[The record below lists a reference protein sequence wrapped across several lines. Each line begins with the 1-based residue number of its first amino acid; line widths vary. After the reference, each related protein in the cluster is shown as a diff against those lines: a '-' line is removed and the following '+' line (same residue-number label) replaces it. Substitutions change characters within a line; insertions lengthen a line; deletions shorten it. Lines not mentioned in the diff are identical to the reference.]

1 MSFEAEK
8 GKLDMSFE
16 AEKGKLEYTE
26 SPVSTKSLLNDDFE
40 DIDKKKLTRKI
51 DLRLLPIFTVLFL
64 LSFLDRGNIGNAK
77 IEGLAEDLNLE
88 GNQYNL
94 CLTIFFIFYATA
106 EIPSNMIL
114 KRWKP
119 NVFVPLTVT
128 LFAIV
133 MTLMGT
139 VQNYAQL
146 MATRALLGL
155 FEAALFP
162 GISYMLSMY
171 YRKNE
176 LLFRQAIFVSAASM
190 AGAFSGLLAAAIS
203 NMDGVGGY
211 EGWRWIFIIEG
222 LITFVFGLLSFWWFP
237 RYPKD
242 AAFLTQREREFVLWN
257 VHHSTNQD
265 KVHPDA
271 PKGEDQ
277 SSDRAFIWAV
287 FKDLN
292 CWCQLFSYLGIA
304 LPTYG
309 ISLFMPTIVKNLG
322 YTSVKAQ
329 LMTVP
334 IYAVGAFWSVVQ
346 GYISDRSGYRSPFLA
361 LNYLC
366 MIIGFICCISLDPRV
381 NPNGIYAAIY
391 IICFGMYPAI
401 PLSIVWNANN
411 LSGSYKRAIGIGFQI
426 GLANYGGAFV
436 SNFYREQDSP
446 RFILGH
452 ALTLGFVSLAALA
465 MVIVVIN
472 YIRTNRKDQ
481 AAIEAGDYA
490 GYTDEELRKM
500 GDKSPYFTY
509 RL

>member
-1 MSFEAEK
+1 MSEK
-8 GKLDMSFE
+8 NIITNP
-16 AEKGKLEYTE
+16 EKQNLEYVD
-26 SPVSTKSLLNDDFE
+26 SPVSSTSSLDDNFD
-40 DIDKKKLTRKI
+40 DIDRAKLTRKI
-51 DLRLLPIFTVLFL
+51 DLRVLPIFTLLFL

-94 CLTIFFIFYATA
+94 CLTIFFIFYATM
-106 EIPSNMIL
+106 EVPLNMIL

-119 NVFVPLTVT
+119 NLFVPLTVA
-128 LFAIV
+128 LFATV

-146 MATRALLGL
+146 MATRALLGF

-162 GISYMLSMY
+162 GISYILSMY

-176 LLFRQAIFVSAASM
+176 LLLRQAIFVSAASA

-211 EGWRWIFIIEG
+211 EGWRWIFILEG
-222 LITFVFGLLSFWWFP
+222 LLTFVFGVASFWWFP
-237 RYPKD
+237 KYPKD
-242 AAFLTQREREFVLWN
+242 ASFLTEREREYVLWN
-257 VHHSTNQD
+257 VHHLTNQD

-277 SSDRAFIWAV
+277 SSDRSFIWAV

-292 CWCQLFSYLGIA
+292 CWCQLFSYLGVA

-309 ISLFMPTIVKNLG
+309 LSMFMPTIVKNLG
-322 YTSVKAQ
+322 YTSIKAQ

-334 IYAVGAFWSVVQ
+334 VYVVSAVWSILQ
-346 GYISDRSGYRSPFLA
+346 GWLSDKTGLRSPFLA
-361 LNYLC
+361 FNYLC
-366 MIIGFICCISLDPRV
+366 MIVGFICCICLDPRV

-391 IICFGMYPAI
+391 IIGLGMYPAI

-411 LSGSYKRAIGIGFQI
+411 LAGSYKRAIGIGFQI

-436 SNFYREQDSP
+436 SNFYRNQDSP
-446 RFILGH
+446 RYVLGH
-452 ALTLGFVSLAALA
+452 ALTLAFVCIGALG
-465 MVIVVIN
+465 MVIAVIS
-472 YIRTNRKDQ
+472 YSYTNKKERI
-481 AAIEAGDYA
+481 ALEAGEYDHFSE
-490 GYTDEELRKM
+490 EELLKM

>member
-1 MSFEAEK
+1 MSEK
-8 GKLDMSFE
+8 
-16 AEKGKLEYTE
+16 EKANLEYSE
-26 SPVSTKSLLNDDFE
+26 SPDSVNSLLNDTFD
-40 DIDKKKLTRKI
+40 DIDRKKITRKI

-94 CLTIFFIFYATA
+94 CLTIFFIFYATM
-106 EIPSNMIL
+106 EVPLNMIL
-114 KRWKP
+114 KRSKP
-119 NVFVPLTVT
+119 NIFVPLTVV

-146 MATRALLGL
+146 MTTRALLGF

-176 LLFRQAIFVSAASM
+176 LLLRQAIFVSAASA

-211 EGWRWIFIIEG
+211 EGWRWIFILEG
-222 LITFVFGLLSFWWFP
+222 LLTFVFGVASFWWFP
-237 RYPKD
+237 KYPKD
-242 AAFLTQREREFVLWN
+242 ASFLTEREREYVLWN
-257 VHHSTNQD
+257 VHHLTNQD
-265 KVHPDA
+265 KLHPDA

-277 SSDRAFIWAV
+277 SSDRSFIWAV
-287 FKDLN
+287 FKDIN
-292 CWCQLFSYLGIA
+292 CWAQLFSYLGVA

-309 ISLFMPTIVKNLG
+309 LSLFMPTIVKNLG
-322 YTSVKAQ
+322 YTSVRAQ

-334 IYAVGAFWSVVQ
+334 IYIVSSVWSILQ
-346 GYISDRSGYRSPFLA
+346 GYISDRSGLRSPYLS

-366 MIIGFICCISLDPRV
+366 MIIGFIVCICLDPRV
-381 NPNGIYAAIY
+381 NPDGIYAAIY
-391 IICFGMYPAI
+391 IIGLGMYPAI

-436 SNFYREQDSP
+436 SNFYREQDAP
-446 RFILGH
+446 RYVLGH
-452 ALTLGFVSLAALA
+452 ALTLAFVCLGAAG
-465 MVIVVIN
+465 MVVAVISYSYSN
-472 YIRTNRKDQ
+472 KRRRI
-481 AAIEAGDYA
+481 ALEAGEYDNH
-490 GYTDEELRKM
+490 TEEQILKM